1 MRSKIPDL
9 LRQAVQFV
17 YNRSFRRIR
26 IDSPP
31 VFIVGC
37 GHSGTSILLRMLG
50 AHSRIHAIPYESGLA
65 RQPNPQLLRL
75 SFNMQTVAARKRR
88 WVEKTPSHIHHI
100 RRLLEIERQSKII
113 LIIRDGRDVVCSI
126 QDREGSIES
135 GISRWLQ
142 DNRAGEEFW
151 NHPNVHLL
159 RYEELVQS
167 PEVTLK
173 LALTFLAENYE
184 PEMLDYHHQS
194 TSLYSVKKDCPP
206 NAFGPNH
213 EAYRN
218 WQINQPL
225 FDGRGRWKRLT
236 EGEKQQVKSGFG
248 DTLARYGYAQDAEW

>member
-1 MRSKIPDL
+1 MRPQIPCL
-9 LRQAVQFV
+9 LLQAIQFV
-17 YNRSFRRIR
+17 YNCSFRRVR

-65 RQPNPQLLRL
+65 QHPHPQLLRR
-75 SFNMQTVAARKRR
+75 SFNMQAVAAGKRR

-100 RRLLEIERQSKII
+100 RRLLEIEPLSKII
-113 LIIRDGRDVVCSI
+113 LIMRDGRDVVCSI
-126 QDREGSIES
+126 QAREGTIES
-135 GISRWLQ
+135 GMTRWLE

-151 NHPNVHLL
+151 HHPSVHLL
-159 RYEELVQS
+159 RYESLVES

-173 LALTFLAENYE
+173 YTLTFLAEDYE
-184 PEMLDYHHQS
+184 PGMLGYNQRS
-194 TSLYSVKKDCPP
+194 ISLYSTKKDRPP
-206 NAFGPNH
+206 NAFGTNH

-236 EGEKQQVKSGFG
+236 EGEKRLVKSGIG
-248 DTLARYGYAQDAEW
+248 DTLIKYGYVKDAEW